1 MSIKG
6 PFPYSDA
13 AAQLYLGENVSLGQ
27 ATPEAF
33 PIYQTSSYTF
43 PDLKS
48 SLEARKEKGFVY
60 GRTNHP
66 NYVSLSELITH
77 MEKSEDAWVVS
88 SGMFSIFV
96 SILTCVK
103 GGEHVVCNKNLYGE
117 THDIL
122 KKLLPEYGIEATFAD
137 FTDPAA
143 IRAAVRPNTKLFY
156 CEVIANPMTALADI
170 GMVADLAHAAG
181 CKLLVDNT
189 FSSPYVIRPLE
200 HGADIVINSLTKY
213 INGHFDMIGGAIAS
227 TREFIDVVKYRSKI
241 FGGCLAPFACWLALR
256 GARTFDLRLERQNRN
271 AVALARALEEN
282 PMVERVFHP
291 SLDSHPQAELA
302 RKMFRPDAC
311 GAMLSFNLNDDIDR
325 TDRFLG
331 KLKMVG
337 HASTLGGFRTTVA
350 HPASASH
357 KELNPEEKATMF
369 IHQGTIRVSV
379 GMEPIDDI
387 VRDFS
392 DAIEASK

>member
-1 MSIKG
+1 MGIKG
-6 PFPYSDA
+6 KFPYSDES
-13 AAQLYLGENVSLGQ
+13 AQLYLGENVDLGQ
-27 ATPEAF
+27 STPEAF

-48 SLEARKEKGFVY
+48 SLEARKQKGFVY

-66 NYVSLSELITH
+66 NYVSLSEVVAH
-77 MEKSEDAWVVS
+77 MERAEAAWVVS

-103 GGEHVVCNKNLYGE
+103 GGEHIVCNTNLYGE

-122 KKLLPEYGIEATFAD
+122 KTLLPEYGIESTFVD
-137 FTDPAA
+137 FTDAAAVKAA
-143 IRAAVRPNTKLFY
+143 IRPNTKLFY
-156 CEVIANPMTALADI
+156 CEVIANPMTALVDI
-170 GMVADLAHAAG
+170 DVVAAIAHAAK

-189 FSSPYVIRPLE
+189 FSSPFVFKPLE

-227 TREFIDVVKYRSKI
+227 SKEFIDVAKYKSKI

-256 GARTFDLRLERQNRN
+256 GSRTFDLRLERQNAN
-271 AVALARALEEN
+271 AIELARALEQN
-282 PMVERVFHP
+282 PSVDRVFHP
-291 SLDSHPQAELA
+291 SLPSHPQAALA
-302 RKMFRPDAC
+302 KKLFRDGAY
-311 GAMLSFNLNDDIDR
+311 GAMLSFNLADDVDLV
-325 TDRFLG
+325 DRFLG
-331 KLKMVG
+331 NLKMVG

-357 KELNPEEKATMF
+357 KELSREEKAKMC
-369 IHQGTIRVSV
+369 IHSGTIRVSV
-379 GMEPIDDI
+379 GMEKIDDI
-387 VRDFS
+387 IRDFNE
-392 DAIEASK
+392 AIKASK